1 MVFDFV
7 VVGAGMAGLSAA
19 AGLAAHGKVLV
30 LEQEDQPA
38 YHSTGRSAALFTLAY
53 GSKVIRALARCS
65 RPVFDNPPED
75 FDDHPLLVPRM
86 LLMVSA
92 ADKHAFHKK
101 GLEDTRAAGGD
112 VREISTADALDLLPV
127 LRPESA
133 IHAFVSVDTY
143 DIDVHALQTGFIRQL
158 RARGGRIE
166 TNAGVVGLARTA
178 GLWEAETRAGTF
190 RAPIVVNAAGAWAD
204 AVAEM
209 AGARPLGLV
218 PKRRTAILFED
229 A

>member
-19 AGLAAHGKVLV
+19 AGLTAHGKVLV